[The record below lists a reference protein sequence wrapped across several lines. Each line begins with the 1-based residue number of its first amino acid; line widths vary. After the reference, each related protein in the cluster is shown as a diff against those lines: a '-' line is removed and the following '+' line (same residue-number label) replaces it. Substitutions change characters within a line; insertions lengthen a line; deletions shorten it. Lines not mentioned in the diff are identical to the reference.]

1 MIALFHDRSRAVM
14 SGLFAI
20 GCAVVSSGVSSDA
33 LAQAGGG
40 VAWNGS
46 TWRVEDIQGRSAP
59 DNVQT
64 TLSVAADG
72 AAAGST
78 GCNRFRG
85 QAVVDGAALRFGPLA
100 TTRRACAP
108 AVADQEKKFLR
119 ALERVRFARFDG
131 SRLLLLSKSG
141 AILLTLTRK

>member
-1 MIALFHDRSRAVM
+1 MSAVFHDRRRAVI

-20 GCAVVSSGVSSDA
+20 GCAAVSFGA
-33 LAQAGGG
+33 PAQGGGGG
-40 VAWNGS
+40 VAWDGS
-46 TWRVEDIQGRSAP
+46 TWLVEDIRGRGAP

-64 TLSVAADG
+64 TLSVSADG

-85 QAVVDGAALRFGPLA
+85 QAVVDGATLRFGPLA